1 MPVAHPTLKSLKYIW
16 FPHLRVLTSEVI
28 ALSFIRYV
36 RGGKRLY
43 FKQLVKVRVWHICYH
58 LPLSLSKLLE
68 FRLFLLEELPDC
80 LKRSSF
86 VFKRRKRHP
95 VFVTSIK
102 RHFVTYCLRQ
112 PSFSHSVSFQ
122 IIVTVKWLNQWA
134 LARAVDAVF
143 PVLKYLTLAFPFFA
157 FIFLTFIFWKK
168 KTAQAVKRLVGL
180 ILTRTGFKFCVMNP
194 FLRSFYFVV
203 LLRHTGFKQLMI
215 QGLYIFCKEP
225 MVRHRCWVRHKT

>member
-1 MPVAHPTLKSLKYIW
+1 M
-16 FPHLRVLTSEVI
+16 
-28 ALSFIRYV
+28 
-36 RGGKRLY
+36 
-43 FKQLVKVRVWHICYH
+43 WHICYH

-80 LKRSSF
+80 LKGSSF

-102 RHFVTYCLRQ
+102 RHFVTHCLRQ

-143 PVLKYLTLAFPFFA
+143 PVLKYLTLAFPFFRIH
-157 FIFLTFIFWKK
+157 FFNFHLLGKK

-180 ILTRTGFKFCVMNP
+180 ILTRTGFKFCEMNS

-203 LLRHTGFKQLMI
+203 LLKHTGFKHLMI
-215 QGLYIFCKEP
+215 QGLYIFCAASVLSE
-225 MVRHRCWVRHKT
+225 T

>member
-102 RHFVTYCLRQ
+102 RHFVTHCLRQ

-143 PVLKYLTLAFPFFA
+143 PVLKYLTLAFPFFCIH
-157 FIFLTFIFWKK
+157 FFNFHLLGKK
-168 KTAQAVKRLVGL
+168 NSTSCEKTCRSYINQN
-180 ILTRTGFKFCVMNP
+180 GF
-194 FLRSFYFVV
+194 
-203 LLRHTGFKQLMI
+203 
-215 QGLYIFCKEP
+215 
-225 MVRHRCWVRHKT
+225 

>member
-16 FPHLRVLTSEVI
+16 FPHLRVLTSEVM

-102 RHFVTYCLRQ
+102 RHFVTHCLRQ

-143 PVLKYLTLAFPFFA
+143 PVLKYLTLAFPFCA

-168 KTAQAVKRLVGL
+168 NGTSCEKTCRSYINQN
-180 ILTRTGFKFCVMNP
+180 GF
-194 FLRSFYFVV
+194 
-203 LLRHTGFKQLMI
+203 
-215 QGLYIFCKEP
+215 
-225 MVRHRCWVRHKT
+225 